1 MHPLTNW
8 DDYRYFT
15 TLVEAAS
22 VRGAA
27 EHLGVNPSTVTRR
40 LDALETRLKLKLF
53 VRSHNGLVI
62 TPEGEELIARL
73 EPLAAQL
80 GDLEELL
87 VGRSDELAGLV
98 RITMPDVFGITL
110 MPEFADFS
118 RNHPGI
124 RLEFLPAYR
133 ALDLGRGEADMAIR
147 LTDRP
152 PETLVGRNLGR
163 FRMAVYASFDYLS
176 NHDPMNEPEGCIWIE
191 SGIESERAP
200 AFKNRHFAEVP
211 AGARCNNVLLQHAA
225 VRANMGLTLLPCAVA
240 DGDETLTR
248 VGDLEPMDAPEIWL
262 LFHPDLRGIARI
274 QSVSTHIQEAFER
287 LKSRLLGQ

>member
-1 MHPLTNW
+1 MTNW
-8 DDYRYFT
+8 DDYRYFAN
-15 TLVEAAS
+15 LVEAAS

-62 TPEGEELIARL
+62 TPEGEDLIARL
-73 EPLAAQL
+73 EPLAARLTDMEQ
-80 GDLEELL
+80 LL
-87 VGRSDELAGLV
+87 VGRSEELAGLV
-98 RITMPDVFGITL
+98 RITMPDVLAITL

-118 RNHPGI
+118 TIQPGI

-163 FRMAVYASFDYLS
+163 IRMAVFASHNYLS
-176 NHDPMNEPEGCIWIE
+176 SHDPMNEPEGCIWIE

-200 AFKNRHFAEVP
+200 AFKHRYFAEVP
-211 AGARCNNVLLQHAA
+211 TGARCNNVLLQHAA
-225 VRANMGLTLLPCAVA
+225 VRADMGLTLLPCAVA
-240 DGDETLTR
+240 DADETLTR
-248 VGDLEPMDAPEIWL
+248 VGNLEPMEASEIWL

-287 LKSRLLGQ
+287 LKSRLLGL